1 MTSFNKKDEDTGYN
15 KRSEDMG
22 QGDGGQK
29 IQMKEIIQKEDETW
43 KKLEELVNVGQNEK
57 IHI

>member
-1 MTSFNKKDEDTGYN
+1 
-15 KRSEDMG
+15 
-22 QGDGGQK
+22 
-29 IQMKEIIQKEDETW
+29 MKEIIQKEDETW